1 MKTKKQI
8 EQRKLEIRN
17 LLTGTEDVDVD
28 ALEQELTELDAEL
41 AKIEKREKLAKGL
54 EAGVIGGQEPENR
67 SNNKPGFTELMNR
80 EVRSITIGTDTGNS
94 VITSDIGVSAD
105 VIGLPE
111 NASCILDFIGMKNMH
126 GAESYRQVYQVNRA
140 EAEYAGIPAD
150 KLTQLP
156 GTDILFDF
164 VEIPKKK
171 FALSSVF
178 PKEYS
183 KLTKSN
189 YEATI
194 LNEIQRS
201 VKVKLSHEVIVGDGT
216 DGIIGLA
223 KVPTTKGVAKDVIL
237 TSIDDNTL
245 DTIVYGFGSEEMV
258 EANRILIMNKSTLKA
273 FNDVKNSDKKKLY
286 EIRLNA
292 NGGCGTING
301 IPFVINSAMSS
312 VADSDA
318 AASKY
323 FLMYGELSRYMLCEF
338 AQPQFELSTDALFL
352 NDMDAVKTTG
362 FYGANLAGLNALVR
376 FSIK

>member
-1 MKTKKQI
+1 MKTRKQI

-17 LLTGTEDVDVD
+17 LLTGSEDIDVD

-54 EAGVIGGQEPENR
+54 EAGVIGGEEPETR
-67 SNNKPGFTELMNR
+67 AVNKPGFTELMNR
-80 EVRSITIGTDTGNS
+80 EVRSITIGTSTGNS
-94 VITSDIGVSAD
+94 VITSDIGVSQD

-111 NASCILDFIGMKNMH
+111 NASCILDFIGFKNMH
-126 GAESYRQVYQVNRA
+126 GAESYRQVYQLTRA
-140 EAEYAGIPAD
+140 EAKYAGIPAD

-171 FALSSVF
+171 FALSTVF

-194 LNEIQRS
+194 LNEIQRA
-201 VKVKLSHEVIVGDGT
+201 VRVKLSHEVIVGDGT

-223 KVPTTKGVAKDVIL
+223 KVPTTKGIAKDVIL
-237 TSIDDNTL
+237 TTINDTTL

-258 EANRILIMNKSTLKA
+258 EANRMLIMNKATLKA

-286 EIRLNA
+286 EIKLNA

-301 IPFVINSAMSS
+301 VPFVINSAMSN
-312 VADSDA
+312 VADSDKA
-318 AASKY
+318 TNKY
-323 FLMYGELSRYMLCEF
+323 FLMYAELNKYMLCEF
-338 AQPQFELSTDALFL
+338 AQPEFELSTDALFL

-362 FYGANLAGLNALVR
+362 FYGANMAGLNSLVR
-376 FSIK
+376 FAIK